1 VHGAEKWPMGKYKGD
16 GAAIEL
22 RRKIGKFK
30 ISSDCSSIK
39 TSDEYGATQ
48 VEEGCYR
55 ETKTV
60 LVLLVFFPYKDL
72 LRESYT
78 MICLDF
84 WKS

>member
-1 VHGAEKWPMGKYKGD
+1 MELKKGLWENIKEKVQL
-16 GAAIEL
+16 L